1 MENVIQNILLED
13 IVPNNYKEQY
23 TMDEIEELATS
34 IKIHGVLEPIIVR
47 PKNNKYELIIGNKR
61 YQASIVAGKKTIP
74 AIIKKLNDIE
84 AEEYKTINNRNL
96 LKKETPKNNSI
107 QTNLDIVNLSKLN
120 QEYERD
126 ELKMNNNQFENN
138 SMMQQNMQNTQ
149 QEPTFGGRFFPSLE
163 DEPTNMNFGVNN
175 TNQNIQNSVQKPTN
189 NFIDLTDLNIGNQM
203 NQQPLP
209 NNNIMQPMEP
219 IIEQSNLNTN
229 IIPEVQNIV
238 PEFNP
243 QPIEQT
249 LSTGNIINLDSLKQ
263 NQELGVQPIQEPINI
278 DNNFQDVMSD
288 FNSNT
293 SFVPNT
299 MESSLLNNQN
309 FVPQNPETYPT
320 PINQVVDNNYN
331 MAQNLEIPNID
342 INPTIGNNYDMNS
355 NIIPNI
361 EEPINYN
368 NMDYRGQT
376 LQEPIMPNTSIE
388 PIIQNS
394 NIVQPDQIQ
403 QSKDVMPVINTIKAL
418 AVNLE
423 NFGYKIR
430 ITDEDSMS
438 SYKITIEV
446 DK

>member
-1 MENVIQNILLED
+1 MGISGISSAGMLSYVNHV
-13 IVPNNYKEQY
+13 
-23 TMDEIEELATS
+23 
-34 IKIHGVLEPIIVR
+34 
-47 PKNNKYELIIGNKR
+47 
-61 YQASIVAGKKTIP
+61 AS
-74 AIIKKLNDIE
+74 
-84 AEEYKTINNRNL
+84 
-96 LKKETPKNNSI
+96 
-107 QTNLDIVNLSKLN
+107 
-120 QEYERD
+120 
-126 ELKMNNNQFENN
+126 
-138 SMMQQNMQNTQ
+138 
-149 QEPTFGGRFFPSLE
+149 
-163 DEPTNMNFGVNN
+163 
-175 TNQNIQNSVQKPTN
+175 QKTN
-189 NFIDLTDLNIGNQM
+189 NIRK
-203 NQQPLP
+203 
-209 NNNIMQPMEP
+209 
-219 IIEQSNLNTN
+219 
-229 IIPEVQNIV
+229 V
-238 PEFNP
+238 
-243 QPIEQT
+243 
-249 LSTGNIINLDSLKQ
+249 DSA
-263 NQELGVQPIQEPINI
+263 
-278 DNNFQDVMSD
+278 NNFQDVMSD